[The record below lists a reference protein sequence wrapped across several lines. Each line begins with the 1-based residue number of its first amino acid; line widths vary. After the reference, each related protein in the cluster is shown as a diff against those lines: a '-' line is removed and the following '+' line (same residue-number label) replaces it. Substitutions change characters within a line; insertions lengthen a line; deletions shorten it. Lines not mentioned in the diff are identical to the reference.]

1 MCEYKGYE
9 IYKVYKDAGISAKT
23 GNSRPGFEELLQDI
37 RDKKCNTIVVLK
49 LDRLTRSVFD
59 WEKIIRFLEEND
71 AYLDCAN
78 DDINTTNANGKMI
91 PRILTSVSQ
100 NEIERTSERT
110 KFGMVGAIK
119 EGHIPHKAPFGYKH
133 ENKKLIPDESTKDQV
148 IRIFNLYYQGNS
160 YQIISN
166 LYNKEKVF
174 GKTNWKDSTILKII
188 ENPIYKGDFIHG
200 KRTKNPTYYEDVVE
214 PLISKELWEECQV
227 QKKKNSKSYMRTLTY
242 LFLQKLK
249 CPHCNRILAG
259 KATRKKNGSIYYYY
273 YCHDCKI
280 NIKETDIEKEFDNF
294 IEDIQ
299 EIVPDFYIANATIH
313 FDEHS
318 PHMHI
323 VGVPVK
329 ENCKT
334 GLPRQVGKTSIFTK
348 ESLVIIQDKMRER
361 CINEFNVAYGMNS
374 KLKEKQKGKNRDITS
389 YERKLFNERV
399 KGLKQEI
406 SNLENKV
413 SNLEDNKESINKQ
426 ISKLSKDKSNIS
438 DEIDKKKKINNKIII
453 KSKNQLWDE
462 NEKLKEENEDLK
474 RLNYQYENQYKSLK
488 EKTNYLIY
496 HLNKTLKKLPEF
508 IQNIVERLFNYS
520 GLDLKYFKQQYDL
533 EVKRKEQS
541 IFKGFNLF
549 NKKEIEKAT
558 KHINYEMNE
567 YVVEFYD
574 DKKDK
579 EIEELKEENNSL
591 RTSLNNFKTKFVRL
605 IRFIKDKI
613 FSKKDTREKYM
624 DFTRDLYTHGIIDDK
639 EMFDIKD
646 NYDYLKRNDNKD
658 IEKDDFD
665 ISILKA

>member
-1 MCEYKGYE
+1 MNNEKKVAGLYIRVSTEDQAREGFSLPEQEKRLRAMCEYKGYE
-9 IYKVYKDAGISAKT
+9 IYKVYEDAGISAKT

-91 PRILTSVSQ
+91 SRILTSVSQ

-133 ENKKLIPDESTKDQV
+133 VNKKLIPDEATKDQV

-160 YQIISN
+160 YQTISN

-227 QKKKNSKSYMRTLTY
+227 QKKKNSRNYKRNEDY

-299 EIVPDFYIANATIH
+299 EYDSVVNQTLLPMIKTKLNNPKDKLI
-313 FDEHS
+313 
-318 PHMHI
+318 
-323 VGVPVK
+323 K
-329 ENCKT
+329 E
-334 GLPRQVGKTSIFTK
+334 
-348 ESLVIIQDKMRER
+348 
-361 CINEFNVAYGMNS
+361 
-374 KLKEKQKGKNRDITS
+374 LKEQNAKAERIRKAYINGSFTIEEYDIEKEIVDKTIKDLEYKIRDCDICNELRFTPEDILIKRDLDYINQIVYPKEYEEHTYMWKDYTREEKSDLIMRYVDNVELTLCGKNKVKIGEVFFRESMCKPCNDLYDSGFLAKKDYAILGNIGT
-389 YERKLFNERV
+389 KLRFSEYLPIEKV
-399 KGLKQEI
+399 SEI
-406 SNLENKV
+406 VFTLRQYYNVGYFEATYYYDNKV
-413 SNLEDNKESINKQ
+413 MFFNDYQNRNIVRIFPIEDYKKMDKIDKLQLGVIYIGNNEKCLIDNKE
-426 ISKLSKDKSNIS
+426 D
-438 DEIDKKKKINNKIII
+438 
-453 KSKNQLWDE
+453 
-462 NEKLKEENEDLK
+462 
-474 RLNYQYENQYKSLK
+474 
-488 EKTNYLIY
+488 
-496 HLNKTLKKLPEF
+496 
-508 IQNIVERLFNYS
+508 LFNTIPERTNCITYE
-520 GLDLKYFKQQYDL
+520 LDEDIK
-533 EVKRKEQS
+533 KRK
-541 IFKGFNLF
+541 L
-549 NKKEIEKAT
+549 EIEKE
-558 KHINYEMNE
+558 I
-567 YVVEFYD
+567 
-574 DKKDK
+574 KK
-579 EIEELKEENNSL
+579 
-591 RTSLNNFKTKFVRL
+591 F
-605 IRFIKDKI
+605 
-613 FSKKDTREKYM
+613 REKIM
-624 DFTRDLYTHGIIDDK
+624 
-639 EMFDIKD
+639 
-646 NYDYLKRNDNKD
+646 NK
-658 IEKDDFD
+658 
-665 ISILKA
+665 